1 VVNPIANDKNL
12 TNVRQNIGTSRQ
24 HSGADNANPAVGAPS
39 TGTAGSIN
47 LTTLSPMPDEPLP
60 PRGGVPLG
68 SPTEARS
75 VATALGNLITQ
86 NQQQAAQ
93 AFGAISSG
101 IAEAT
106 LS

>member
-1 VVNPIANDKNL
+1 MVNPIANDKNL
-12 TNVRQNIGTSRQ
+12 ASIRQNIGASRQ
-24 HSGADNANPAVGAPS
+24 HSDADNAKPAVEPAN
-39 TGTAGSIN
+39 TGIAASN
-47 LTTLSPMPDEPLP
+47 SLTTLSPIHSEPLP
-60 PRGGVPLG
+60 PRGGIPLS
-68 SPTEARS
+68 SPNEARN
-75 VATALGNLITQ
+75 AAAALGKLITQ